1 VCRADRQFPP
11 EALRSGPIY
20 HAEGLKDPLL
30 MPRGLVDQNVQPQD
44 IFRLTRRLIE
54 LGEEN
59 WGLALHRWVEGHGFE
74 KHSNWTNEYRR
85 LLNLTQSSTALNR

>member
-30 MPRGLVDQNVQPQD
+30 MPRGLVDQNVQVPD
-44 IFRLTRRLIE
+44 IFRLTRRLIG
-54 LGEEN
+54 LGEES
-59 WGLALHRWVEGHGFE
+59 WGLTLHRWRGTALRSTPTGR
-74 KHSNWTNEYRR
+74 T
-85 LLNLTQSSTALNR
+85 STAAS